1 MSKMLTELVF
11 LCGAKIMLAMVG
23 QNLNMKTIVILPM
36 IVMTRFWSGKL
47 I

>member
-1 MSKMLTELVF
+1 
-11 LCGAKIMLAMVG
+11 MLAMVG
-23 QNLNMKTIVILPM
+23 QNMNMKTTVILPM